1 MGNTMAPPPQ
11 AAYFLPQ
18 QPTAFQFPPQQPPAN
33 IHIPQTP
40 TGWGPNAGG
49 KRHNNSSAYRGKK
62 PRHSGR
68 GGIG

>member
-18 QPTAFQFPPQQPPAN
+18 QPTFQFPPQQPPAN

-40 TGWGPNAGG
+40 TGWGTTAGA

-62 PRHSGR
+62 PRH
-68 GGIG
+68 